1 MKQIKTYNDP
11 FKINDDQIDF
21 YNKNGYLLLKNVW
34 PKEDVDLIRLD
45 MDNHANGHFTNK
57 LDAHYHKNIK
67 ICIDVKK
74 CDIEIQLVIGQYLS
88 EVFHSIVNQITLMN

>member
-67 ICIDVKK
+67 N
-74 CDIEIQLVIGQYLS
+74 YYS
-88 EVFHSIVNQITLMN
+88 STTNYYSTTSNYY

>member
-1 MKQIKTYNDP
+1 MMQIKTYNDP

-45 MDNHANGHFTNK
+45 MDNHAM
-57 LDAHYHKNIK
+57 D
-67 ICIDVKK
+67 
-74 CDIEIQLVIGQYLS
+74 
-88 EVFHSIVNQITLMN
+88 TLLIS